1 MAVKRKECA
10 LCEKVHYTYVKRRKE
25 LDPDTNVE
33 HEVTHHLTSVRYP
46 LFRTDRQLARH
57 ILKVH
62 SKTNRRV
69 IDAANAT
76 LDKCRAIVKAARKAT
91 HNG

>member
-1 MAVKRKECA
+1 MSKRKECA

-33 HEVTHHLTSVRYP
+33 HEVTHHLTSVRFP
-46 LFRTDRQLARH
+46 LFRTNRQLARH

-62 SKTNRRV
+62 SKAPKKV
-69 IDAANAT
+69 IDAALAT
-76 LDKCRAIVKAARKAT
+76 LDYCRMRVKLARKGV